1 MWKRCGIGVN
11 NLVTLEF
18 GYVKLILYIS
28 KIFIGYL

>member
-18 GYVKLILYIS
+18 GYVKLILYICI
-28 KIFIGYL
+28 K